1 MSKCWHT
8 NTSYTLC
15 THWQVH
21 KRVMVCKQG
30 TNPDNFAHKV
40 ELNFS
45 LQSKLSFLGQH
56 LAFTKAHCS
65 YHLKCERTALSHCF
79 FINNVDSQEKHHNS
93 IYLLWKRCNLWCWIS
108 PSVSLAKTGWTL
120 VLHIFT
126 QLSPHWFLSTF
137 IWLSHSCA
145 VPRWDWRVGG
155 RSGSL
160 KVREAG
166 LVTKTANS
174 SNPQKYWWITAGW
187 ENECRSG

>member
-1 MSKCWHT
+1 MWLFYNLWNTISTHMSKCWHT

-65 YHLKCERTALSHCF
+65 YHLKCERTALSDCF

-93 IYLLWKRCNLWCWIS
+93 IYLLWKRCNLGCWIS
-108 PSVSLAKTGWTL
+108 LSVSLAKTGWTL

-126 QLSPHWFLSTF
+126 HLLHTAQSSLIPQHFYLTFTFLRRAS
-137 IWLSHSCA
+137 LRLKS
-145 VPRWDWRVGG
+145 WR
-155 RSGSL
+155 
-160 KVREAG
+160 
-166 LVTKTANS
+166 
-174 SNPQKYWWITAGW
+174 QQW
-187 ENECRSG
+187 